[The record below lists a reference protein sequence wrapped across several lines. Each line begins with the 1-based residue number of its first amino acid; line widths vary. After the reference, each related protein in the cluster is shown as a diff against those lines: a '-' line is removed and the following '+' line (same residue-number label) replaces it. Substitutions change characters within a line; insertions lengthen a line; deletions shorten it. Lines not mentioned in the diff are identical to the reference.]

1 MQVEEIA
8 ELLQRGEVVALP
20 TETVFGLAVSLES
33 ETGIQ
38 KLIKLKNRNIE
49 SGKVFTLVPTDISEF
64 ERYILI
70 LDRELFDTKVKPSI
84 PGALTVLLPKN
95 PAFTHPYFDHFEKI
109 GLRIPDFP
117 LFAQLLPLSGPLLLT
132 SANPRDLPTAK
143 DFTEVEQ
150 YFPGLPV
157 VREPAGNQP
166 ASTIVDLT
174 GQKPAILRQGALK
187 F

>member
-8 ELLQRGEVVALP
+8 KILGQGEVVALP

-38 KLIKLKNRNIE
+38 KLIKLKNRDIE
-49 SGKVFTLVPTDISEF
+49 SGKVFTLIPTSISEF
-64 ERYILI
+64 ERYALI
-70 LDRELFDTKVKPSI
+70 PDRELFDTKVKPYI

-132 SANPRDLPTAK
+132 SANPRDLPVAK